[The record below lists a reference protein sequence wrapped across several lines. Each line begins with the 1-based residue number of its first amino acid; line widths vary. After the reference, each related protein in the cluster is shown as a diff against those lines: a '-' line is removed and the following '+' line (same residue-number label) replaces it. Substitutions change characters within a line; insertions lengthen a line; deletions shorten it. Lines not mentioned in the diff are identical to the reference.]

1 LELCEKY
8 EAGFLIR
15 CDSTWVLL
23 NKHQTYNWIDTKVII
38 EELEGLKT
46 REEQIRLLKELA
58 KLAEL
63 PDFDDGPLSLKSE
76 YRKFYPKLE
85 EVA

>member
-15 CDSTWVLL
+15 LDSTWVLL
-23 NKHQTYNWIDTKVII
+23 NKHQTYNWIDTKIII

-46 REEQIRLLKELA
+46 REEQSR
-58 KLAEL
+58 
-63 PDFDDGPLSLKSE
+63 
-76 YRKFYPKLE
+76 
-85 EVA
+85 

>member
-1 LELCEKY
+1 MELCEKY

-15 CDSTWVLL
+15 FDSTWVLL
-23 NKHQTYNWIDTKVII
+23 NKHQTYNRIDTKVII

-46 REEQIRLLKELA
+46 REEQVRLLKELA

>member
-1 LELCEKY
+1 MELCEKY

-15 CDSTWVLL
+15 FDSTWVLL
-23 NKHQTYNWIDTKVII
+23 NKHQAFNWIDTKVII

-46 REEQIRLLKELA
+46 REEQVRLLKELA

-63 PDFDDGPLSLKSE
+63 PDFGDVPLSLKSE

>member
-1 LELCEKY
+1 MELCEKY
-8 EAGFLIR
+8 EAGFLILL
-15 CDSTWVLL
+15 DSTWVLL
-23 NKHQTYNWIDTKVII
+23 NKHQTYNWIDTTIII

-46 REEQIRLLKELA
+46 REEQVRLLKELA

>member
-1 LELCEKY
+1 M
-8 EAGFLIR
+8 
-15 CDSTWVLL
+15 
-23 NKHQTYNWIDTKVII
+23 II

-46 REEQIRLLKELA
+46 REEQVRLLKELA